1 MRSAYD
7 ASCLRASDHYDPL
20 DYIFFFRTAH
30 QSLEQKRITEP
41 KRVLHESLFRT
52 A

>member
-20 DYIFFFRTAH
+20 DYIFFSG
-30 QSLEQKRITEP
+30 QLISL
-41 KRVLHESLFRT
+41 
-52 A
+52 